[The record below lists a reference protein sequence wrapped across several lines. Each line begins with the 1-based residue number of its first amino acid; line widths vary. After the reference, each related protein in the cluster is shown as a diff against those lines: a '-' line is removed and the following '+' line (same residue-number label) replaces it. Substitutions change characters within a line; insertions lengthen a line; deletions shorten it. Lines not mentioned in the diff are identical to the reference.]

1 MRRLRA
7 VGSGMASV
15 MLGFG
20 LRLLLVVVDPRT
32 LFDWNVTHVTTA
44 VLEVLQIREQIQT

>member
-20 LRLLLVVVDPRT
+20 LRLLLVVDPRT
-32 LFDWNVTHVTTA
+32 LFNWNVTYVTTA
-44 VLEVLQIREQIQT
+44 VLEVLQIRKQIQP